1 MVNFVKEYNY
11 KQIEI
16 KRSKDEYEIGD
27 SIDELN
33 RDDLLKYIRFMKKVK
48 LLDREV
54 LIKCIVC
61 YFYKMICVES
71 VDMKGRVNN
80 FYKNVKRY
88 KDHYRA
94 FRRNKRIIIES
105 FVSIFEE
112 NKEEQLD
119 ILRYILHILYNEH
132 ILNDKS
138 IIEWYKECNNKCI
151 KENKLLCD
159 FVGWIDHVDDEECE
173 NSESGESGNE

>member
-1 MVNFVKEYNY
+1 
-11 KQIEI
+11 
-16 KRSKDEYEIGD
+16 
-27 SIDELN
+27 
-33 RDDLLKYIRFMKKVK
+33 
-48 LLDREV
+48 
-54 LIKCIVC
+54 
-61 YFYKMICVES
+61 MICVES

-94 FRRNKRIIIES
+94 FRRNKCIIIES

-119 ILRYILHILYNEH
+119 ILRYILHILYNER

-138 IIEWYKECNNKCI
+138 IIEWYKECNNKRI

-159 FVGWIDHVDDEECE
+159 FVSWIDHVDEEKECE
-173 NSESGESGNE
+173 NSESGESGNEQ